1 MADFVT
7 NLALNP
13 LGAIGSF
20 FGARSQNKNIDKQI
34 AAQKEENQ
42 KNRDW
47 NLNLAKQQ
55 NEWNIEQWNRE
66 NEYNTPSA
74 QMARYNAAGLN
85 FDLM

>member
-34 AAQKEENQ
+34 ALPK
-42 KNRDW
+42 KR
-47 NLNLAKQQ
+47 KTKR
-55 NEWNIEQWNRE
+55 IVI
-66 NEYNTPSA
+66 
-74 QMARYNAAGLN
+74 GI
-85 FDLM
+85 

>member
-34 AAQKEENQ
+34 AAQKR
-42 KNRDW
+42 KTKR
-47 NLNLAKQQ
+47 
-55 NEWNIEQWNRE
+55 IVI
-66 NEYNTPSA
+66 
-74 QMARYNAAGLN
+74 GI
-85 FDLM
+85 